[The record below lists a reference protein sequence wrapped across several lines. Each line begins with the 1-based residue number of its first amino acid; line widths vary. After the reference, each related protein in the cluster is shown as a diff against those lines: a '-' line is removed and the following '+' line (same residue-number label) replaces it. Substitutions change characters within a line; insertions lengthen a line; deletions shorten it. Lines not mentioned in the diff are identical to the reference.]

1 MRGKKLNVL
10 SFSIIVLLK
19 QILDLTLVLCSV
31 RWILNI
37 RQRIF
42 KNFKLELSFRAAL
55 LSNVIGRFSP
65 TKRIISFDGTH

>member
-1 MRGKKLNVL
+1 MLFKRN
-10 SFSIIVLLK
+10 
-19 QILDLTLVLCSV
+19 LDLTLILCSV

-42 KNFKLELSFRAAL
+42 ENFKLELSFRAVP

-65 TKRIISFDGTH
+65 TKGIISFDSTH